1 MILEPKGKSA
11 MFIMLDFLI
20 GTHFFQKNIKKN
32 FAFHAGKGS
41 KNYFFTLDES
51 EPLIFFMFLPHL
63 ITRFV
68 LKETE
73 KKAWGVNFFHFL
85 RVQNPYVQNLGF
97 GTGVNCQ
104 HFT

>member
-1 MILEPKGKSA
+1 
-11 MFIMLDFLI
+11 ML
-20 GTHFFQKNIKKN
+20 GRGQ
-32 FAFHAGKGS
+32 

-97 GTGVNCQ
+97 GTGVQ
-104 HFT
+104 PVAQSLQTRSHRFSP

>member
-1 MILEPKGKSA
+1 MSSEVGRFYPTFKVG
-11 MFIMLDFLI
+11 
-20 GTHFFQKNIKKN
+20 FFFNKIFFFK
-32 FAFHAGKGS
+32 FALLAGEGS

-73 KKAWGVNFFHFL
+73 KKG
-85 RVQNPYVQNLGF
+85 LG
-97 GTGVNCQ
+97 G
-104 HFT
+104 